1 MSWAHPAEAAAPG
14 ARPPTRPEDGVYA
27 ENGTWYPPGVPLPRG
42 HRPACLSGVCRY
54 WQAGRCLRGAGCP
67 NRHPPPS
74 LLAGQW
80 PARWPHSGTLLTTA
94 MPPSDTEIVPED
106 VSASE
111 DTLLTGEELDALRDE
126 EGKLPGEYPPQHVPD
141 PAYTAAPFR
150 CTFSRATSQSLPSSA
165 ADSGSEFWRGYG
177 PPSQRAKARHGPPG
191 VRPPHAD
198 GGAPMHGGTS
208 SEPSPQGSPLKG
220 IPPPRPPQQRGA
232 ACGGVR
238 RKPPSLDSPQRGA
251 LCGGAR
257 RQPTQLDSPLPC
269 SPRSQCSPRLL
280 GISSRQ
286 GSPTLTQIVTDSSS
300 VSPRPG
306 GHAACGHAPRQEQ
319 LATPGQGP
327 CVASAAAAEPD
338 FLSQVRQLQGQFAQ
352 MQEQL
357 SAIPRLEQRVAMLET
372 ENTALRQTV
381 EALRQQSY
389 AVPGAAGAAAGP
401 PLQPDDDS
409 MGAARR
415 PRRGH

>member
-54 WQAGRCLRGAGCP
+54 WQAGRCARGAGCP
-67 NRHPPPS
+67 YRHPPPI
-74 LLAGQW
+74 LLAGPG
-80 PARWPHSGTLLTTA
+80 PARRPHSGTLLTTA
-94 MPPSDTEIVPED
+94 MPPSDTGTEVLWD
-106 VSASE
+106 DLSDK
-111 DTLLTGEELDALRDE
+111 DTLLSKEELDALRDKW
-126 EGKLPGEYPPQHVPD
+126 GKLPGEYPPQHVPN
-141 PAYTAAPFR
+141 PAYTAAPFICR
-150 CTFSRATSQSLPSSA
+150 VSRSTSQSPPSSA
-165 ADSGSEFWRGYG
+165 EAASRL
-177 PPSQRAKARHGPPG
+177 A
-191 VRPPHAD
+191 
-198 GGAPMHGGTS
+198 
-208 SEPSPQGSPLKG
+208 EPSPLQSEGAGLPQGSPLKG
-220 IPPPRPPQQRGA
+220 TPPPRPPQQRGA

-238 RKPPSLDSPQRGA
+238 RQPPPPLESP
-251 LCGGAR
+251 
-257 RQPTQLDSPLPC
+257 
-269 SPRSQCSPRLL
+269 QCSPRLL
-280 GISSRQ
+280 GKSSRQ
-286 GSPTLTQIVTDSSS
+286 GSPTLTLYEQSIPDYAVVAGAGAATSSGAASPPCWGPRAAGNWVRHTSEPSDDYSGPQIVTDSSS

-401 PLQPDDDS
+401 PQSATRP
-409 MGAARR
+409 ARV
-415 PRRGH
+415 PTDLYP